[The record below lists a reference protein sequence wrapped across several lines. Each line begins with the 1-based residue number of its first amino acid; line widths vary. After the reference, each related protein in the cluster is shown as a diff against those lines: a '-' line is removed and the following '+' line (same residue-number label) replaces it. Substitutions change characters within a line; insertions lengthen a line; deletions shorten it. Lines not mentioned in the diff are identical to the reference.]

1 MSPDVLNILLGGGG
15 LAFLLALGQA
25 IRWMLD
31 RAASREDRV
40 EAQTKRWQRRMYN
53 NLLYE
58 GKMHDYYRRYAS
70 RCEEV
75 IIRGL
80 GETALPKKPPMP
92 REPEDEDDDTETL
105 KVIEK

>member
-15 LAFLLALGQA
+15 LAFLLALGQGV
-25 IRWMLD
+25 RWMLD

-40 EAQTKRWQRRMYN
+40 ESQTKKWQKRMHD

-70 RCEEV
+70 RCEAV
-75 IIRGL
+75 IIREL
-80 GETALPKKPPMP
+80 GEDALPPKAAMP
-92 REPEDEDDDTETL
+92 REPEDDDTDL
-105 KVIEK
+105 KAIEK